1 MTSCQLTTNN
11 YGIRRICPFL
21 FRLSSQREFNQPITA
36 PQFSQCL
43 IIAPLYAGELASA
56 FPYLGFAN
64 DGEVPR
70 HKSLCQTG

>member
-1 MTSCQLTTNN
+1 MS
-11 YGIRRICPFL
+11 Y
-21 FRLSSQREFNQPITA
+21 
-36 PQFSQCL
+36 
-43 IIAPLYAGELASA
+43 IAPLYAGELASA